1 MIYVIQTNGKG
12 AHTTADTVK
21 FLTFLSMDEFSKFKT
36 VAERKSSDGHKYW
49 VRFDVVEPGDE
60 FEPVSE

>member
-1 MIYVIQTNGKG
+1 MIYVIQTKGKG
-12 AHTTADTVK
+12 AHTKADTVK

-60 FEPVSE
+60 FELYSE